1 MKCENSET
9 LERILNTQDKLI
21 EGQNAINVNLSE
33 HMARTKASEDRLAL
47 IENKLLDK
55 DQIQYDRYDRMDK
68 ANKAFTYKVLVG
80 FVMAALVPFLLK
92 LLG

>member
-1 MKCENSET
+1 MKCENNE
-9 LERILNTQDKLI
+9 
-21 EGQNAINVNLSE
+21 AINSIKDDIQEIKVNLVE

-55 DQIQYDRYDRMDK
+55 DQMQYDRFMQMDK

-80 FVMAALVPFLLK
+80 FVATGLLPFLLK
-92 LLG
+92 LLGIVS